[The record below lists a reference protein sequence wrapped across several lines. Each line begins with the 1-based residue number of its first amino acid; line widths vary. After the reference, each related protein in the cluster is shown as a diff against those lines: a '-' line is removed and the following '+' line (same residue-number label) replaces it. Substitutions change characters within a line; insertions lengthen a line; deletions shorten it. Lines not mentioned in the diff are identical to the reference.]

1 MKNEILNKDKKY
13 IWHPF
18 TQLKISKPPIVIES
32 AKNENIYD
40 IDGNEYVD
48 LISSW
53 WVNTHGHSRKEII
66 EKIYEQAKMIEQVLF
81 AGFTHRPAV
90 ELAEKLVALLPGKI
104 NKVFFSDNGSTSV
117 EIAMKVAIQYWHNRG
132 EKSKQKFMAFKGGYH
147 GDTFGAMSVGFS
159 SGFYEPFK
167 DLVNESFFFDFPEN
181 WNGNN
186 QIEECEKQSL
196 DQAQQIIKKN
206 KEQIAAV
213 IIEPLIQGAGGMKM
227 CRPSYLDKLLRM
239 FRDAGIIIIF
249 DEVMTG
255 FGRTGKM
262 FALNY
267 LQENPDIVCLA
278 KSLTGGYIPLA
289 ATIFDERIHDEFVNN
304 DFKKTFLHGHT
315 FTANP
320 VACSAALASLDLYE
334 KDKTFE
340 KIKSINKVHKAC
352 MLELSKHC
360 KISKVRILG
369 SIAAF
374 DFNEMNANY
383 GSQDGEKLKAIFLNN
398 GLLLRPI
405 GNTIYLMPPFCIKK
419 STLLKCYEKL
429 NEILQ

>member
-1 MKNEILNKDKKY
+1 MKNEILNKDKKF

-81 AGFTHRPAV
+81 AGFTHKPAV

-213 IIEPLIQGAGGMKM
+213 ILEPLIQGAGGMKM
-227 CRPSYLDKLLRM
+227 CRPSYLDKLLRI

-262 FALNY
+262 FALNH

-374 DFNEMNANY
+374 DFNEINANY